1 MEEISDNEEQEIK
14 QLQEK
19 LMLLQSK
26 KDNSVPLLKTK
37 NTRAKANADGLKA
50 ESEVHPLEKG
60 DTKKGGFTGTLVPI
74 TITQKPK
81 RTISVPKSEAQMNQF
96 KNLCS
101 VNRKKNI
108 DTKKQQ
114 KEVLKAKQ
122 VLEKYEP
129 KKIVDKYE
137 PKTKIIPLED
147 NSTDEEI
154 IIVKKPIHKKKKPIR
169 KTIIYESSTE
179 DDSSDEEIHKPIIKR
194 NSQPTKTTNYNN
206 FFV

>member
-26 KDNSVPLLKTK
+26 KDKSVHLLKTK
-37 NTRAKANADGLKA
+37 NTRPKQ
-50 ESEVHPLEKG
+50 ESEVKPEIHPLEKG

-74 TITQKPK
+74 TITQKSK

-101 VNRKKNI
+101 VNRKKSI
-108 DTKKQQ
+108 DNKKQQ

-129 KKIVDKYE
+129 KNIVDKYE
-137 PKTKIIPLED
+137 PKTKIIPLEEQD

-179 DDSSDEEIHKPIIKR
+179 DDSSDEEIHRPIIKR
-194 NSQPTKTTNYNN
+194 NSQATKTTNYNN